1 MTLEKLDSSLL
12 VESAEWTMY
21 RAIKWL
27 HANEDESLVRI
38 NNLLDRR
45 LALSRFGPVA
55 ANAPVF
61 SNV

>member
-12 VESAEWTMY
+12 VESAEWTAY

-38 NNLLDRR
+38 DNLLDRR
-45 LALSRFGPVA
+45 LNLSKY
-55 ANAPVF
+55 APRHQTVGQF
-61 SNV
+61 I